1 MLSQEPRLKPFDP
14 SLPDLT
20 NMMATSRKYE
30 ELLWVWKSWRDK
42 VGKSILPLYPKYV
55 ELSNKIARLNGKFL
69 VLMPLAVCS
78 PVPSSSSKRSS
89 DLRLGTGRAPEV
101 TGVY

>member
-1 MLSQEPRLKPFDP
+1 MLSQELRLKPFDP

-42 VGKSILPLYPKYV
+42 VGRTILPLFPKYV
-55 ELSNKIARLNGKFL
+55 ELSNKIARLNGKFPVL
-69 VLMPLAVCS
+69 VPLAFCS
-78 PVPSSSSKRSS
+78 PVPSRSS
-89 DLRLGTGRAPEV
+89 EILSLGTGRAPEV
-101 TGVY
+101 TGVS